1 MSAATPKSAKAKSVN
16 LMVRLDATGKKTI
29 ERAAAQRRL
38 TTSDYVRTVLVP
50 QAERELRAAES
61 NTIALSPAEQIAFWQ
76 ALNTPLR
83 LTPEQKELGRLMRGE
98 T

>member
-1 MSAATPKSAKAKSVN
+1 MSSATRKPTQAKSVN
-16 LMVRLDATGKKTI
+16 LMVRLDEVGKKTI

-50 QAERELRAAES
+50 QADRELRAAES

-76 ALNTPLR
+76 ALNAPAK
-83 LTPEQKELGRLMRGE
+83 LTSEQKELGQIM
-98 T
+98 